1 MFISPSTPDQHQ
13 IPRRLVLIPRKPVS
27 QSAPL
32 LPTPNFVPLS
42 PDIKYMSTQARPD
55 AGPLHDPSKPY
66 QCSYCPKS
74 FNDKSNHKRHQEKT
88 CTYNP
93 ANLKKSCK
101 CHCGKGFGRSDALAF
116 HQRTSC
122 TGLKIRNS
130 SPPARILKKGANK
143 VKRMLRA
150 ISEVPESALYLA
162 SMNMG
167 A

>member
-1 MFISPSTPDQHQ
+1 MFISPGTPDQHQ

-32 LPTPNFVPLS
+32 LPTRPLS

-66 QCSYCPKS
+66 HCSYCPRS

-88 CTYNP
+88 CTHNP
-93 ANLKKSCK
+93 ATQKKPCK

-122 TGLKIRNS
+122 AGLKIRNS
-130 SPPARILKKGANK
+130 SPPARILKKGARK